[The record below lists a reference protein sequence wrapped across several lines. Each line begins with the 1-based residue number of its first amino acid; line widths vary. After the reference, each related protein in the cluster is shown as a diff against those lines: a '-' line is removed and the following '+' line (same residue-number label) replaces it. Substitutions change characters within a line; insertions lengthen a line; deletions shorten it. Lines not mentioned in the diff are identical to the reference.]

1 VIGDVCFALDNRAI
15 WRFSTPN
22 VYLPFNVLGILTD
35 KHFEFH
41 VLVPSLLLIG
51 IPVPAADRAPPSHLN
66 CKLLHPTQGQEPEK
80 FRWMNHQFT
89 GFDVFSWP

>member
-1 VIGDVCFALDNRAI
+1 MLKRSVPRLVRDGVIGDGCFALDNLAI

-22 VYLPFNVLGILTD
+22 VYLPFNVLGIWTD

-51 IPVPAADRAPPSHLN
+51 HLRADIVAKVENRTTQKISR
-66 CKLLHPTQGQEPEK
+66 KLIFGLLCGCIAL
-80 FRWMNHQFT
+80 
-89 GFDVFSWP
+89 

>member
-1 VIGDVCFALDNRAI
+1 MIGDVCFALDNLAI

-22 VYLPFNVLGILTD
+22 VYLPFNVLGIWTD

-51 IPVPAADRAPPSHLN
+51 ISEPAGVCVKPGPLSLSY
-66 CKLLHPTQGQEPEK
+66 KQIVEK
-80 FRWMNHQFT
+80 EMFY
-89 GFDVFSWP
+89 V